1 MRSGSVDYVSLLH
14 EKTGQGVAKVVINR
28 PKVLNAI
35 DYPTLVE
42 LRDVMTE
49 IARDPDS
56 RIVII
61 TGSGDKAFC
70 VGADRNELKR
80 HQGDTDRARVY
91 EEAGRAVC
99 NLIYDLGKPT
109 LCAINGYAFGLGLQI
124 ALACT
129 FRIIAS
135 GVQMGL
141 PEINMGFFPS
151 MGATQ
156 RLPRLIGE
164 SKAIEM
170 ITTGEPIDAAEAHR
184 LGLANRVVPPG
195 ELNETAEAFAVAVA
209 QKNPSAVAL
218 AIDAIRHE
226 KTLSLEQGLA
236 YEARLSKACRQG
248 SGCGDNKGKGT

>member
-1 MRSGSVDYVSLLH
+1 MDYVSLLH
-14 EKTGQGVAKVVINR
+14 EKTGQGAAKVVINR
-28 PKVLNAI
+28 PEVLNAI

-42 LRDVMTE
+42 LRDVMSE
-49 IARDPDS
+49 AAGDPDS
-56 RIVII
+56 RVVII

-70 VGADRNELKR
+70 VGADKNELKL
-80 HQGDTDRARVY
+80 HQDDADRARAY
-91 EEAGRAVC
+91 EDAGRVVC

-135 GVQMGL
+135 GAQMGL
-141 PEINMGFFPS
+141 PEIRMGFFPS

-156 RLPRLIGE
+156 RLTRLIGE
-164 SKAIEM
+164 AKAIEM

-195 ELNETAEAFAVAVA
+195 ELSRAAEAFAIAVA
-209 QKNPSAVAL
+209 EKNPSAVAL

-236 YEARLSKACRQG
+236 YEACLSKACRRG
-248 SGCGDNKGKGT
+248 SGCGEHKGKGI